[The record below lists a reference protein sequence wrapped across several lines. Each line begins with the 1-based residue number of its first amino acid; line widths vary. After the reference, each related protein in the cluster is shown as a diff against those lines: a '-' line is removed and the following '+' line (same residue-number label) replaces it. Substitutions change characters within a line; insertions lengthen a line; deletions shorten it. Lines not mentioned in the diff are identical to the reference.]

1 MGGTAVLNMN
11 DEFNLFGQK
20 AYISGRVFETFPPIP
35 DAPTEKELV
44 IEQAEE
50 EGSLFGNFAFG
61 ALVTASLGALT
72 YVAFGAAFA
81 AATVATGGAL
91 LVVGACLA
99 GATAAAA
106 TVTVAATVTDYQ
118 SGHVRTADEFA
129 SQLAAG
135 TALGAVTGATLY
147 GLWYAIPGASILM
160 GADLAGLFA
169 SSSPVAAVA
178 FSKAAALAGYFLMG
192 SQVIRYAS
200 EISSLGTG
208 YNWMLEQLFGGDAVT
223 YSDATTLMD
232 ALAAYTVIVGWE
244 NMPEKLKESRENL
257 IKYGKM
263 DTSLIG
269 EGAGQSDTGQDSGG
283 FLPEEY
289 YSGEYTSKP
298 TLIRDEAGNVKLYR
312 TVSEA
317 EYKSLMKEEP
327 FSTVDGAMES
337 KWLSTTIDDANQWG
351 RAMNFGGEYK
361 IVEITVPESIL
372 DDMYYG
378 GPNLDNIGPAYNAS
392 SDLLNS
398 FLDTIK
404 SVN

>member
-147 GLWYAIPGASILM
+147 GLWYGIPGASILM

-208 YNWMLEQLFGGDAVT
+208 YNWMLEQLFGGDAVI

-244 NMPEKLKESRENL
+244 NMPEKQKESRENL

-269 EGAGQSDTGQDSGG
+269 EGTGQATNAGFDTTRINIANGSTRFSPSNNAGLEHVKGRHFSPGKNAGQ
-283 FLPEEY
+283 
-289 YSGEYTSKP
+289 
-298 TLIRDEAGNVKLYR
+298 
-312 TVSEA
+312 
-317 EYKSLMKEEP
+317 
-327 FSTVDGAMES
+327 FSITVDELKDILGRKDVINTVGTISQES
-337 KWLSTTIDDANQWG
+337 GQYVRVVDVGQ
-351 RAMNFGGEYK
+351 
-361 IVEITVPESIL
+361 
-372 DDMYYG
+372 
-378 GPNLDNIGPAYNAS
+378 NIG
-392 SDLLNS
+392 
-398 FLDTIK
+398 TIK
-404 SVN
+404 PSIPEVGGQSTSWIAIYTDVKGNLITAYPVPAPH